1 MAPDPGPLLLLV
13 ADKRDK
19 LCLAPPVGAEIVQ
32 ELLGDVARDE
42 RRQMVQDVL
51 NRDAASLGDAL
62 DFATGNRD
70 SELPVDA
77 LHVSGKAP
85 HDASPLARGCCRP
98 VRRA

>member
-1 MAPDPGPLLLLV
+1 MDGLLLFPV
-13 ADKRDK
+13 MNERDK

-42 RRQMVQDVL
+42 RRKVVEDVRY
-51 NRDAASLGDAL
+51 RDAASLGDAL
-62 DFATGNRD
+62 DFVAGDRD

-77 LHVSGKAP
+77 LHVAGKAP

-98 VRRA
+98 VSRA